1 MSGFNGFDR
10 PFYELPREFQNFEM
24 AHEWFMHKIKAG
36 NEPLEDCYYQIHI
49 SLRLPNFVP
58 LVARDADINILNS
71 FDTRLPGYRELS
83 EAFVRKNYKHMDVI
97 DPDVR
102 REMMP
107 EFTGLNIPR
116 AHLLAKEFDWFRG
129 ELSPSRF
136 KTCCMNIDFFLDTP
150 EEDMPADVARY
161 AMIENYCV
169 ITAQTLRARG
179 RVGLLADQIS
189 AGGWPDNDYVKDTV
203 PPTSLADGV
212 ERLAASA
219 PGKEHETLYMA
230 YLMSQQMDQ
239 VVPLMTTRRLQKL
252 LFEMYSTE
260 ALAPYLKKSRALRG
274 ILLEDSLGL

>member
-1 MSGFNGFDR
+1 MSEFYGFDV

-36 NEPLEDCYYQIHI
+36 IKPLEECYHQIPI
-49 SLRLPNFVP
+49 SLRLPNLVP
-58 LVARDADINILNS
+58 LIARDADISILDG
-71 FDTRLPGYRELS
+71 FDTRLPGYRELA

-107 EFTGLNIPR
+107 EFTGLNFSR

-136 KTCCMNIDFFLDTP
+136 KTCCMNIEFFLDTP

-169 ITAQTLRARG
+169 ITALTLRARG

-203 PPTSLADGV
+203 QPTSLADGV

-230 YLMSQQMDQ
+230 YLMAQPMEE
-239 VVPLMTTRRLQKL
+239 VIPLMCEQKL
-252 LFEMYSTE
+252 AKLALEMYSKE
-260 ALAPYLKKSRALRG
+260 ALAPYLKKYRVLRG
-274 ILLEDSLGL
+274 VVLEDALGL